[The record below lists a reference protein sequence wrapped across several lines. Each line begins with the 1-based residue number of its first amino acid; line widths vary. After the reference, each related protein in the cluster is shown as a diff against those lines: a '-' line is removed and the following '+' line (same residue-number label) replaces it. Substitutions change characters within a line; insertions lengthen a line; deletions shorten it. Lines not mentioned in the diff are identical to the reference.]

1 MLHSDQGERA
11 IIAARLERKIELPE
25 DAGEHERAAAGVVAA
40 AFEALAERLSDAE
53 RARADARLSDLGKTE
68 KRREIGKSA
77 AADLARAADKLE
89 ALEAQHRQAVE
100 RHVEAARAATLPAID
115 PNEGKELR
123 EWLQTVPHEQ
133 RLLIFS
139 QNPKAAIAALSDPTG
154 RLIATPQFRALVERD
169 FFERQAS
176 ASLKAEREALGR
188 TARTLDAARGK
199 LLDAQAAA
207 RLL

>member
-40 AFEALAERLSDAE
+40 AFEALTGRLSDAE

-77 AADLARAADKLE
+77 AADIAKAADKLE
-89 ALEAQHRQAVE
+89 ALEAQHRAAVADYVE
-100 RHVEAARAATLPAID
+100 RARKQTVPALDPAEASEIRQ
-115 PNEGKELR
+115 
-123 EWLQTVPHEQ
+123 WLLTVPHEQ
-133 RLLIFS
+133 RTLIYS
-139 QNPKAAIAALSDPTG
+139 QNPKAAAAALGDVTG
-154 RLIATPQFRALVERD
+154 RLIATDQFRALVERD

-176 ASLKAEREALGR
+176 PSLRSEREALGR
-188 TARTLDAARGK
+188 TAQILDAARGK